1 MRKDAFAL
9 VPYAVGMDDV
19 EVREL
24 RYFIAVAEE
33 LNFTRAAQ
41 RLGMAQPPLSAAIGK
56 LERKLGVRLL
66 DRTSRRV
73 TLTPAGALLLAEG
86 RTAVENL
93 GAAVQRVRR
102 QAGPEEF
109 LTVVVKAGDGSGLV
123 RQITGRCAADPQL
136 PEVRIMFSRA
146 GDLTAAV
153 RAGVADAAIL
163 RVPFD
168 SRGLDTE
175 VLLTEPRVAALP
187 AGHRLADRTD
197 IRRADL
203 AGEPMPRWADPAGAA
218 ALAFWTGTDAQPGPA
233 ALAPADPGNCPARP
247 GPLVSDMNQLLDAV
261 ALGQAIAFIPA
272 SVASR
277 HAVPDLAF
285 VPVTDL
291 SPSTVAAAWPAD
303 SRSPAIARFIRTAA
317 EVAASHT
324 SEIPKNH
331 FERSRVF
338 ATTALRSQNAAR
350 PIPG

>member
-56 LERKLGVRLL
+56 LERKLGVRLF

-73 TLTPAGALLLAEG
+73 MLTPAGALLLADG
-86 RTAVENL
+86 RAAVEKL
-93 GAAVQRVRR
+93 GAVVQRVRR
-102 QAGPEEF
+102 QAAPDEL
-109 LTVVVKAGDGSGLV
+109 LTVVVKAGDGTGLV
-123 RQITGRCAADPQL
+123 RQIAGRCAADPRV
-136 PEVRIMFSRA
+136 PEVRILFSRA
-146 GDLTAAV
+146 GDMTAAV
-153 RAGVADAAIL
+153 REGVADVAIL
-163 RVPFD
+163 RAPFD

-175 VLLTEPRVAALP
+175 MLLAEPRVAALP
-187 AGHRLADRTD
+187 ADHRLARRSE

-203 AGEPMPRWADPAGAA
+203 AGEPMPRWADPAGTA
-218 ALAFWTGTDAQPGPA
+218 ALAFWTGTDTPVSPE
-233 ALAPADPGNCPARP
+233 ALAPPDPPNCPDRV
-247 GPLVSDMNQLLDAV
+247 GPLVGDMNQLLDAV

-291 SPSTVAAAWPAD
+291 SPSTVVAAWPED
-303 SRSPAIARFIRTAA
+303 SRSPTIAHFIRTAA
-317 EVAASHT
+317 EAAASHG
-324 SEIPKNH
+324 SW
-331 FERSRVF
+331 RDGQSRR
-338 ATTALRSQNAAR
+338 AGSAK
-350 PIPG
+350 G

>member
-1 MRKDAFAL
+1 MRKDRFAL

-73 TLTPAGALLLAEG
+73 TLTPAGAMLLAEG

-93 GAAVQRVRR
+93 GAVVQRARR
-102 QAGPEEF
+102 RAVPEES
-109 LTVVVKAGDGSGLV
+109 LTVVVKAGDGAGLV
-123 RQITGRCAADPQL
+123 RQIARRCAADPQL

-153 RAGVADAAIL
+153 RDGVADAAIL
-163 RVPFD
+163 RAPFD

-175 VLLTEPRVAALP
+175 VLLAEPRVAALP
-187 AGHRLADRTD
+187 AEHRLAGRSE

-203 AGEPMPRWADPAGAA
+203 AGEPMPRWADPAATAA
-218 ALAFWTGTDAQPGPA
+218 RAFWTGTDTEPGPE
-233 ALAPADPGNCPARP
+233 APAPPDPGNCQDLA
-247 GPLVSDMNQLLDAV
+247 GPVVSDMNQLLDAV

-285 VPVTDL
+285 VPVADL
-291 SPSTVAAAWPAD
+291 SPSTVLAAWPEG
-303 SRSPAIARFIRTAA
+303 SRSPAIARFLRTAA
-317 EVAASHT
+317 EVAA
-324 SEIPKNH
+324 E
-331 FERSRVF
+331 V
-338 ATTALRSQNAAR
+338 AAAHGDR
-350 PIPG
+350 

>member
-1 MRKDAFAL
+1 MRKDTLGL
-9 VPYAVGMDDV
+9 VPYAAGMDDV

-33 LNFTRAAQ
+33 LSFTRAAQ

-73 TLTPAGALLLAEG
+73 LLTPAGAMLLSEG

-93 GAAVQRVRR
+93 GAVVQRVRR
-102 QAGPEEF
+102 QAVPDEL
-109 LTVVVKAGDGSGLV
+109 LTVVVKAGDGTGLV
-123 RQITGRCAADPQL
+123 KQIARRCAADPQV

-146 GDLTAAV
+146 GDMTAAV
-153 RAGVADAAIL
+153 RDGAADAAIL
-163 RVPFD
+163 RAPFD

-175 VLLTEPRVAALP
+175 VLLAEPRVAALP
-187 AGHRLADRTD
+187 ADHRLAGRPE

-203 AGEPMPRWADPAGAA
+203 AGEPMPRWADPAGTA
-218 ALAFWTGTDAQPGPA
+218 ALAFWTGTDTQPGPGA
-233 ALAPADPGNCPARP
+233 SAPPDPGNCADQA

-261 ALGQAIAFIPA
+261 ALGQAVAFIPA

-291 SPSTVAAAWPAD
+291 SPSTVAAAWPEG
-303 SRSPAIARFIRTAA
+303 SRSPAIARFLRNAA
-317 EVAASHT
+317 EAAASWPRMHDC
-324 SEIPKNH
+324 P
-331 FERSRVF
+331 
-338 ATTALRSQNAAR
+338 
-350 PIPG
+350 

>member
-1 MRKDAFAL
+1 MRKDRFAL

-73 TLTPAGALLLAEG
+73 TLTPAGAMLLAEG

-93 GAAVQRVRR
+93 GAVIQRARR
-102 QAGPEEF
+102 RAMPEES
-109 LTVVVKAGDGSGLV
+109 LTVVVKAGDGASLV
-123 RQITGRCAADPQL
+123 RQIARRCAADPQL

-153 RAGVADAAIL
+153 RDGVADAAIL
-163 RVPFD
+163 RAPFD

-175 VLLTEPRVAALP
+175 VLLAEPRVAALP
-187 AGHRLADRTD
+187 AEHRLAGRSE

-203 AGEPMPRWADPAGAA
+203 AGEPMPRWADPAGTA
-218 ALAFWTGTDAQPGPA
+218 ALAFWTGTDTQPGTDAQPGTDTQPGPG
-233 ALAPADPGNCPARP
+233 APAPPDPGN
-247 GPLVSDMNQLLDAV
+247 GPDRAGPVVSDMNQLLDAV

-285 VPVTDL
+285 VPVADL
-291 SPSTVAAAWPAD
+291 SPSTVLAAWPEG
-303 SRSPAIARFIRTAA
+303 SRSPAIARFLRTAA
-317 EVAASHT
+317 EVAA
-324 SEIPKNH
+324 E
-331 FERSRVF
+331 V
-338 ATTALRSQNAAR
+338 AAAHGDR
-350 PIPG
+350 

>member
-1 MRKDAFAL
+1 MRKDTLSL
-9 VPYAVGMDDV
+9 VPYAAGMDDV

-73 TLTPAGALLLAEG
+73 MLTPAGAMLLAEG

-93 GAAVQRVRR
+93 GAVVQRVRR
-102 QAGPEEF
+102 QAVPDGL
-109 LTVVVKAGDGSGLV
+109 LTVVVKAGDGTGLV
-123 RQITGRCAADPQL
+123 RQIARRCAADPQV

-146 GDLTAAV
+146 GDTTAAV
-153 RAGVADAAIL
+153 RGGVADAAIL
-163 RVPFD
+163 RAPFD

-175 VLLTEPRVAALP
+175 VLLAEPRVAALP
-187 AGHRLADRTD
+187 ADHRLAGRRE

-203 AGEPMPRWADPAGAA
+203 AGEPMPRWAAPAAA
-218 ALAFWTGTDAQPGPA
+218 DALAFWTGTDTPPGPG
-233 ALAPADPGNCPARP
+233 ALAAPTDPGNCPDRA

-291 SPSTVAAAWPAD
+291 SPSTVAAAWPEG
-303 SRSPAIARFIRTAA
+303 SRSPAIARFLRTAA
-317 EVAASHT
+317 EVAASHGT
-324 SEIPKNH
+324 LDAEN
-331 FERSRVF
+331 
-338 ATTALRSQNAAR
+338 
-350 PIPG
+350 

>member
-9 VPYAVGMDDV
+9 VSYAAGMNDV

-73 TLTPAGALLLAEG
+73 LLTPAGAMLLAEG

-93 GAAVQRVRR
+93 GAVVQRVRR
-102 QAGPEEF
+102 QAAPGDL
-109 LTVVVKAGDGSGLV
+109 LTVVVKAGDGAGLV
-123 RQITGRCAADPQL
+123 RQIARQCAADPQV

-153 RAGVADAAIL
+153 RGGVADAAIL
-163 RVPFD
+163 RAPFD

-175 VLLTEPRVAALP
+175 VLLAEPRVAALP
-187 AGHRLADRTD
+187 ADHRLAGRRE

-203 AGEPMPRWADPAGAA
+203 AGEPMPRWADPAAA
-218 ALAFWTGTDAQPGPA
+218 DARAFWTGTDTQPGPGA
-233 ALAPADPGNCPARP
+233 PAPADPGNYPERA

-291 SPSTVAAAWPAD
+291 SPSTVMAAWPEG
-303 SRSPAIARFIRTAA
+303 SKSPAIARFLRTAA
-317 EVAASHT
+317 EVAAAHG
-324 SEIPKNH
+324 N
-331 FERSRVF
+331 RSRK
-338 ATTALRSQNAAR
+338 S
-350 PIPG
+350 PH

>member
-1 MRKDAFAL
+1 MRKDRLAL
-9 VPYAVGMDDV
+9 VPYAAGMDDV

-33 LNFTRAAQ
+33 LSFTRAAQ

-73 TLTPAGALLLAEG
+73 LLTPAGAMLLSEG

-102 QAGPEEF
+102 HAAPDDS
-109 LTVVVKAGDGSGLV
+109 LTVVVKAGDGTGLV
-123 RQITGRCAADPQL
+123 KQIARRCAADPQV

-146 GDLTAAV
+146 GDMTAAV
-153 RAGVADAAIL
+153 RDGVADAAIL
-163 RVPFD
+163 REPFD

-175 VLLTEPRVAALP
+175 VLLAEPRVAALP
-187 AGHRLADRTD
+187 ADHRLAGRSE

-203 AGEPMPRWADPAGAA
+203 AGEPMPRWAGPAGTA
-218 ALAFWTGTDAQPGPA
+218 ALAFWTGTDTQPGPGVP
-233 ALAPADPGNCPARP
+233 APADPGNSADQA

-261 ALGQAIAFIPA
+261 ALGQAVAFVPA

-285 VPVTDL
+285 VPVSDL
-291 SPSTVAAAWPAD
+291 SPSTIAAAWPQG
-303 SRSPAIARFIRTAA
+303 SRSPAIARFLRNAA
-317 EVAASHT
+317 EAAASWPRMHHC
-324 SEIPKNH
+324 P
-331 FERSRVF
+331 
-338 ATTALRSQNAAR
+338 
-350 PIPG
+350 

>member
-1 MRKDAFAL
+1 MRKDALAL
-9 VPYAVGMDDV
+9 GPYAAGMDDV

-66 DRTSRRV
+66 DRTSRWVR
-73 TLTPAGALLLAEG
+73 LTPAGAMLLSEG

-93 GAAVQRVRR
+93 GAVVQRVRR
-102 QAGPEEF
+102 QAVPDEF
-109 LTVVVKAGDGSGLV
+109 LTVVVKAGDGTGLV
-123 RQITGRCAADPQL
+123 KQIARRCAANPRG

-146 GDLTAAV
+146 GDMTAAV
-153 RAGVADAAIL
+153 RAGVADAA
-163 RVPFD
+163 D
-168 SRGLDTE
+168 
-175 VLLTEPRVAALP
+175 
-187 AGHRLADRTD
+187 HRLAGRRE

-218 ALAFWTGTDAQPGPA
+218 AFAFWTGTDTQPGPE
-233 ALAPADPGNCPARP
+233 APAPPHPGNYPDRA

-261 ALGQAIAFIPA
+261 ALGQAIAFVTA

-277 HAVPDLAF
+277 HALPDLAF

-291 SPSTVAAAWPAD
+291 SPSTVMAAWPEG
-303 SRSPAIARFIRTAA
+303 SRSPAIARFLRAAA
-317 EVAASHT
+317 EVAVAHG
-324 SEIPKNH
+324 
-331 FERSRVF
+331 SR
-338 ATTALRSQNAAR
+338 
-350 PIPG
+350 

>member
-1 MRKDAFAL
+1 MRKDTFAL
-9 VPYAVGMDDV
+9 VPYAAGMDDV

-56 LERKLGVRLL
+56 LERKLGIRLL

-73 TLTPAGALLLAEG
+73 MLTPAGAMLLAEG

-93 GAAVQRVRR
+93 GAVVQRVRR
-102 QAGPEEF
+102 QAATDEL
-109 LTVVVKAGDGSGLV
+109 LTVVVKAGDGTGLV
-123 RQITGRCAADPQL
+123 RQIARRCAADPQV

-146 GDLTAAV
+146 RDMTAAV
-153 RAGVADAAIL
+153 RDGVADAAIMRAPL
-163 RVPFD
+163 D

-175 VLLTEPRVAALP
+175 VLLAEPRVAALP
-187 AGHRLADRTD
+187 ADHRLAGCRE

-203 AGEPMPRWADPAGAA
+203 AGEPMPRWAEPAGTA
-218 ALAFWTGTDAQPGPA
+218 ALAFWTGTDTQPGPG
-233 ALAPADPGNCPARP
+233 ALAPPDPSNCPDRA
-247 GPLVSDMNQLLDAV
+247 GPLVGDMNQLLDAV
-261 ALGQAIAFIPA
+261 ALGQAIAFVPA

-291 SPSTVAAAWPAD
+291 SPSTLVAAWPEG
-303 SRSPAIARFIRTAA
+303 SRSPALARFLRIAA
-317 EVAASHT
+317 DAAASW
-324 SEIPKNH
+324 P
-331 FERSRVF
+331 RVHDC
-338 ATTALRSQNAAR
+338 
-350 PIPG
+350 P